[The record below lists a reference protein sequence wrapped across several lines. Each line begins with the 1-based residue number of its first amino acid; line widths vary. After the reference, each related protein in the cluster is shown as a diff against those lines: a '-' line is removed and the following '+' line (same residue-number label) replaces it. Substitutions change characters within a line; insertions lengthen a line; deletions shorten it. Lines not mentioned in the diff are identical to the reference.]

1 MKKHFLS
8 ITLLL
13 AVCTLQAQTLYFQ
26 DNFDSY
32 TAGDYLCTQ
41 NNTDWTTWNNQT
53 GGATD
58 ALISNASSFSNPNAL
73 HITGESDIVYRF
85 ANFTTGK
92 FRIEMR
98 FFIPPESLGAYFNC
112 QHYFAPGIQHAFE
125 VYFNSTGLGVLTAGD
140 ADKPFTIPVNTWFN
154 IQIDVNLDDDLCT
167 LLIDG
172 TEIRTWQFSYQTHTP
187 TGGVNQLGG
196 IDFYSTYLGGT
207 GGDGNYFVDN
217 FTVWENEAGEPAKFV
232 INPEAPIELNVNFT
246 GEKTINLSNQGGN
259 SLDYEIIPVYIIP
272 EINHTSTGLQE
283 ITYCTTQG
291 IIGVVEGNT
300 EHYIYA
306 TGYSPEMLQ
315 GHIGK
320 TVKQFDFGIKGIEG
334 ILSAKLC
341 IWDMGIM
348 GMPSQNDPIYEQT
361 IEVSSLIDGKNSVT
375 LNEPWLIDG
384 RYLYIGF
391 EMDVIEGVVGVTLD
405 DTPVADCSYLGRLL
419 QSHGTWKLLPETFSN
434 GDPCNGFWDMKIY
447 VDGTPI
453 TPWMDLNHTSGK
465 LQADFD
471 KDLKITFGA
480 DDIVEKCE
488 KKAKLYFHSTDFY
501 KEETILD
508 VTVNFLVGIDEL
520 TVSDIKVY
528 PNPTTGELR
537 VTSYELPVT
546 GIEIF
551 DIYGRNLTPHT
562 SYLSP
567 HTSFDIS
574 HLPAGVY
581 FLRID
586 GKSYKVIKN

>member
-1 MKKHFLS
+1 
-8 ITLLL
+8 
-13 AVCTLQAQTLYFQ
+13 
-26 DNFDSY
+26 
-32 TAGDYLCTQ
+32 
-41 NNTDWTTWNNQT
+41 
-53 GGATD
+53 
-58 ALISNASSFSNPNAL
+58 
-73 HITGESDIVYRF
+73 
-85 ANFTTGK
+85 
-92 FRIEMR
+92 
-98 FFIPPESLGAYFNC
+98 
-112 QHYFAPGIQHAFE
+112 
-125 VYFNSTGLGVLTAGD
+125 
-140 ADKPFTIPVNTWFN
+140 
-154 IQIDVNLDDDLCT
+154 
-167 LLIDG
+167 
-172 TEIRTWQFSYQTHTP
+172 
-187 TGGVNQLGG
+187 
-196 IDFYSTYLGGT
+196 
-207 GGDGNYFVDN
+207 
-217 FTVWENEAGEPAKFV
+217 VWEIEAGTSVKFV
-232 INPEAPIELNVNFT
+232 IEPEEPIELNVNFT
-246 GEKTINLSNQGGN
+246 GEKTLNLSNQGGN

-283 ITYCTTQG
+283 ITYCTTSG
-291 IIGVVEGNT
+291 MAGVTEGNT

-320 TVKQFDFGIKGIEG
+320 TVKQFDFGIKNIEG

-348 GMPSQNDPIYEQT
+348 GMPSQAPPLYEQV
-361 IEVSSLIDGKNSVT
+361 IPLSSLQAVTSVT

-391 EMDVIEGVVGVTLD
+391 EMDVIEGLVGVTLD

-434 GDPCNGFWDMKIY
+434 GDPCNGVWDMKIY

-453 TPWMDLNHTSGK
+453 TPWIDLNHTSGT
-465 LQADFD
+465 LQADAE

-480 DDIVEKCE
+480 DNIVEKCE

-508 VTVNFLVGIDEL
+508 VTVTFLVGIDEL

-562 SYLSP
+562 SYLTP

-574 HLPAGVY
+574 HFPAGIY
-581 FLRID
+581 FMRIQTEA
-586 GKSYKVIKN
+586 GVVVKKVVKE